1 MKFRTML
8 LASAAVMFTSSAFA
22 ADITNPFF
30 LPTQGKF
37 LSDTKVQ
44 FSREKW
50 EGEQGGA
57 EKELYAREQL
67 AFGLTDNLAVFGA
80 IGNTFDYD
88 KGAEHKLNNDHN
100 FDYELGV
107 KYNHNFGK
115 VLTQVGASYWTYDPQ
130 SFYGQDEMD
139 DETSERW
146 RKGVNAHVMLG
157 YEMDCGFTPY
167 TSFSVDADIDRDNN
181 EQRYAWFVG
190 AHKAWSK
197 ASVDGGFRYEFGKEE
212 ETKADGTEGD
222 VHNEDL
228 YLQLSANYFVTDNF
242 TVGLYGDYNLL
253 PEDKDVKYDYTVGLN
268 AKVLF

>member
-44 FSREKW
+44 FSREKM
-50 EGEQGGA
+50 EGTSEGTGR
-57 EKELYAREQL
+57 EIYAREQL

-80 IGNTFDYD
+80 IGNTFDYGENND
-88 KGAEHKLNNDHN
+88 MNNDHN

-115 VLTQVGASYWTYDPQ
+115 VLTQVGVSYWTYDPQ
-130 SFYGQDEMD
+130 SWYGQDEMD

-157 YEMDCGFTPY
+157 YAMATETTTNRDILG
-167 TSFSVDADIDRDNN
+167 SSVPTRNGKKLLLTA
-181 EQRYAWFVG
+181 
-190 AHKAWSK
+190 
-197 ASVDGGFRYEFGKEE
+197 ASVMNSVMNMMVTAMIT
-212 ETKADGTEGD
+212 TKICMFSWLPITSSKTTSPLVYTATTTCCRKTKM
-222 VHNEDL
+222 
-228 YLQLSANYFVTDNF
+228 LSMTTPLV
-242 TVGLYGDYNLL
+242 
-253 PEDKDVKYDYTVGLN
+253 
-268 AKVLF
+268 

>member
-37 LSDTKVQ
+37 LSDTKVE
-44 FSREKW
+44 FARTKMEGTSEGTGREI
-50 EGEQGGA
+50 
-57 EKELYAREQL
+57 YAREQL
-67 AFGLTDNLAVFGA
+67 AFGITDNLAVFGA
-80 IGNTFDYD
+80 IGNTFDYGENND
-88 KGAEHKLNNDHN
+88 MNNDHN

-157 YEMDCGFTPY
+157 YAMDCGLTPY

-181 EQRYAWFVG
+181 EQSYAWFVG
-190 AHKAWSK
+190 AHKKWEKVA
-197 ASVDGGFRYEFGKEE
+197 VDGGFRYEFGKEE
-212 ETKADGTEGD
+212 EAKADGTEGD
-222 VHNEDL
+222 GNNEDL
-228 YLQLSANYFVTDNF
+228 YLQLAADYFIKDNF
-242 TVGLYGDYNLL
+242 TVGVYGDYNLL

>member
-37 LSDTKVQ
+37 LSDTKVE
-44 FSREKW
+44 FARTKMEGTSEGTGREI
-50 EGEQGGA
+50 
-57 EKELYAREQL
+57 YAREQL
-67 AFGLTDNLAVFGA
+67 AFGITDNLAVFGA
-80 IGNTFDYD
+80 IGNTFDYGENND
-88 KGAEHKLNNDHN
+88 MNNDHN

-115 VLTQVGASYWTYDPQ
+115 VLTQVGVSYWTYDPQ
-130 SFYGQDEMD
+130 SWKGQDEMD

-157 YEMDCGFTPY
+157 YAMDCGLTPY

-181 EQRYAWFVG
+181 EQRYSWFVG
-190 AHKAWSK
+190 AHKKWEKVA
-197 ASVDGGFRYEFGKEE
+197 VDGGFRYEFGDEY
-212 ETKADGTEGD
+212 DGNGD
-222 VHNEDL
+222 DHNEDL
-228 YLQLSANYFVTDNF
+228 YLQLAADYFIKDNF
-242 TVGLYGDYNLL
+242 TVGVYGDYNLL

>member
-37 LSDTKVQ
+37 LSDTKVE
-44 FSREKW
+44 FSRTKW
-50 EGEQGGA
+50 EGEYGGA
-57 EKELYAREQL
+57 EKDLYAREQL
-67 AFGLTDNLAVFGA
+67 AFGITDNLAVFGA

-88 KGAEHKLNNDHN
+88 KDERLNNDHN

-115 VLTQVGASYWTYDPQ
+115 VLTQVGASYWTNDPQ
-130 SFYGQDEMD
+130 SWYGQDKMD
-139 DETSERW
+139 NETSERW

-157 YEMDCGFTPY
+157 YAMDCGLTPY

-181 EQRYAWFVG
+181 EQRYTWFVG
-190 AHKAWSK
+190 AHKKWEKVA
-197 ASVDGGFRYEFGKEE
+197 VDGGFRYEFGDEY
-212 ETKADGTEGD
+212 DGNGD
-222 VHNEDL
+222 DRNEDL
-228 YLQLSANYFVTDNF
+228 YVQLAADYFIKDNF
-242 TVGLYGDYNLL
+242 TVGVYGDYNLL

>member
-37 LSDTKVQ
+37 LSDTSVE
-44 FSREKW
+44 FSRVKW
-50 EGEQGGA
+50 EGEDGGA
-57 EKELYAREQL
+57 SKDLYANERL
-67 AFGLTDNLAVFGA
+67 SFGLTDNLAVFA
-80 IGNTFDYD
+80 SIGNTFDYD
-88 KGAEHKLNNDHN
+88 KSETLNNDHN

-107 KYNHNFGK
+107 AYNHNFGK

-130 SFYGQDEMD
+130 SWYGQNYSDDEMGD
-139 DETSERW
+139 RW
-146 RKGVNAHVMLG
+146 EKEINAHVMLG
-157 YEMDCGFTPY
+157 YAMDCGFTPY
-167 TSFSVDADIDRDNN
+167 TSFSVNADIDRDNN

-197 ASVDGGFRYEFGKEE
+197 ASVDGGFRYEFGDEE
-212 ETKADGTEGD
+212 EDRGDG
-222 VHNEDL
+222 HNEDL
-228 YLQLSANYFVTDNF
+228 YLQLAANYFVTDNF
-242 TVGLYGDYNLL
+242 TVGVYGDYNLM
-253 PEDKDVKYDYTVGLN
+253 PEDKDTKYDYTIGLN

>member
-115 VLTQVGASYWTYDPQ
+115 VLTQVGASYWT
-130 SFYGQDEMD
+130 
-139 DETSERW
+139 
-146 RKGVNAHVMLG
+146 
-157 YEMDCGFTPY
+157 
-167 TSFSVDADIDRDNN
+167 
-181 EQRYAWFVG
+181 
-190 AHKAWSK
+190 
-197 ASVDGGFRYEFGKEE
+197 
-212 ETKADGTEGD
+212 
-222 VHNEDL
+222 
-228 YLQLSANYFVTDNF
+228 
-242 TVGLYGDYNLL
+242 
-253 PEDKDVKYDYTVGLN
+253 
-268 AKVLF
+268 

>member
-22 ADITNPFF
+22 ADITNTFF

-37 LSDTKVQ
+37 LSDTKVE

-50 EGEQGGA
+50 EGKQGGA

-88 KGAEHKLNNDHN
+88 KEERLNNDHN

-115 VLTQVGASYWTYDPQ
+115 VLTQVGVSYWTYDPQ
-130 SFYGQDEMD
+130 SWYGQDEMD

-157 YEMDCGFTPY
+157 YAMDCGLTPY

-181 EQRYAWFVG
+181 EQRYSWFVG
-190 AHKAWSK
+190 AHKKWEKVA
-197 ASVDGGFRYEFGKEE
+197 VDGGFRYEFGDDE
-212 ETKADGTEGD
+212 DEG
-222 VHNEDL
+222 NEEDL
-228 YLQLSANYFVTDNF
+228 YVQLAADYLIKDNF
-242 TVGLYGDYNLL
+242 TVGVYGDYNLL

>member
-44 FSREKW
+44 FSREKM
-50 EGEQGGA
+50 EGTSEGTGR
-57 EKELYAREQL
+57 EIYAREQL
-67 AFGLTDNLAVFGA
+67 AFGITDNLAVFGA
-80 IGNTFDYD
+80 IGNTFDYGENND
-88 KGAEHKLNNDHN
+88 MNNDHN

-115 VLTQVGASYWTYDPQ
+115 VLTQVGVSYWTYDPQ
-130 SFYGQDEMD
+130 SWYGQDKMD
-139 DETSERW
+139 NETSERW

-157 YEMDCGFTPY
+157 YAMDCGLTPY

-181 EQRYAWFVG
+181 EQRYTWFVG
-190 AHKAWSK
+190 AHKKWEKVA
-197 ASVDGGFRYEFGKEE
+197 VDGGFRYEFGDEY
-212 ETKADGTEGD
+212 DGEGD
-222 VHNEDL
+222 DHNEDL
-228 YLQLSANYFVTDNF
+228 YVQLAADYFIKDNF
-242 TVGLYGDYNLL
+242 TVGVYGDYNLL

>member
-44 FSREKW
+44 FSREKM
-50 EGEQGGA
+50 EGTSEGTGR
-57 EKELYAREQL
+57 EIYAREQL
-67 AFGLTDNLAVFGA
+67 AFGVTDNLAVFGA
-80 IGNTFDYD
+80 IGNTFDYGENND
-88 KGAEHKLNNDHN
+88 MNNDHN

-130 SFYGQDEMD
+130 SWYGQNYSDDEMGD
-139 DETSERW
+139 RW
-146 RKGVNAHVMLG
+146 EKEINAHVMLG
-157 YEMDCGFTPY
+157 YAMDCGFTPY
-167 TSFSVDADIDRDNN
+167 TSFSVNADIDRDNN
-181 EQRYAWFVG
+181 EQRYTWFVG
-190 AHKAWSK
+190 AHKKWEKVA
-197 ASVDGGFRYEFGKEE
+197 VDGGFRYEFGDEY
-212 ETKADGTEGD
+212 DGNGD
-222 VHNEDL
+222 DHNEDL
-228 YLQLSANYFVTDNF
+228 YVQLAADYFIKDNF
-242 TVGLYGDYNLL
+242 TVGVYGDYNLL